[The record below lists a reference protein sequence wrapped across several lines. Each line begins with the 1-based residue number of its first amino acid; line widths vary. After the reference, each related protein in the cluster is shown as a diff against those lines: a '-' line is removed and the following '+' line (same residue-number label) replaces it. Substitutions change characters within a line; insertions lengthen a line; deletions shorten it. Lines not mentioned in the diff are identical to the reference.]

1 MSPKVLVVLTSA
13 NEIPKLQKPTG
24 WYLPEFAHPW
34 EVLHEKVSLTIA
46 SPKGG
51 EAPLDPS
58 SVEMFKS
65 DETSTKFLAE
75 QKALWTKTEKLSDVL
90 ARADEFDAIFYV
102 GGHGPNMRL
111 LSPFGS
117 ESPAMFDLTTDST
130 SLSLIQTF
138 AVAKKPV
145 AAVCHGPCVFLNAT
159 APSGVPLISG
169 ATVTGFSNTEEDQA
183 QLSDAMPFMLE
194 TELQK
199 VSGGGYVK
207 ADEPW
212 GEKVVISKTAGIGG
226 PLITGQNPASA
237 TGVGKALL
245 QVLGL

>member
-1 MSPKVLVVLTSA
+1 MAPKVLVVLTSA
-13 NEIPKLQKPTG
+13 NEIPKIQKPTG

-34 EVLHEKVSLTIA
+34 EVLHDKVSLTIA

-65 DETSTKFLAE
+65 DATSTKFLSE
-75 QKALWTKTEKLSDVL
+75 QKALWTNTHKLSDVL
-90 ARADEFDAIFYV
+90 ARADEFDALFYV
-102 GGHGPNMRL
+102 GGHGP
-111 LSPFGS
+111 
-117 ESPAMFDLTTDST
+117 MFDLTTDST
-130 SLSLIQTF
+130 SLALIQTF
-138 AVAKKPV
+138 AAAKKPV

-159 APSGVPLISG
+159 SPSGVPLISG
-169 ATVTGFSNTEEDQA
+169 ATVTGFSNVEEDQV

-212 GEKVVISKTAGIGG
+212 GEKVVVSKTAGLGG
-226 PLITGQNPASA
+226 VLITGQNPASA
-237 TGVGKALL
+237 TGVGEAILKAL
-245 QVLGL
+245 GL